1 MTKETLLKSIAAN
14 GYNVGFGA
22 KKNFASYDLVIKLPS
37 WIGFITLGLGIIQL
51 GYPVIGNCKW
61 LSTILILVSVAA
73 LYINVFNSSA
83 DKFEGEG
90 IRLTK
95 IFNRLRNLYF
105 KVKSSDKND
114 FTDEVDEMNLI
125 MEEYYSNVISKQV
138 FMSQWFAHFKFFYEM
153 QIDWIDEQL
162 NFKFI
167 KDKVPNSFKIILFL
181 LFVSLLTFAYYEYI
195 RCI

>member
-1 MTKETLLKSIAAN
+1 MIKETLLKSIATN

-22 KKNFASYDLVIKLPS
+22 KKNFSSYDIVIKLPS

-83 DKFEGEG
+83 DKFDQEG

-95 IFNRLRNLYF
+95 IFNRLKNLYF
-105 KVKSSDKND
+105 NVKISDKND
-114 FTDEVDEMNLI
+114 YTEEVDEMNLI
-125 MEEYYSNVISKQV
+125 MEEYYLNIISKQV

-181 LFVSLLTFAYYEYI
+181 LFISLLTFAYYEYI